1 MLEISAF
8 KSFTGHVFDT
18 KEDCIAWEA
27 RVRQMQAEVT
37 DNLRNDLVVSDID
50 SFPGDLLNIINNFKE
65 DDYYKYL
72 NALAK
77 ISYWFNNSG
86 LNYDMNF
93 VCYEGEECRKTQ
105 AWLSKR
111 QSDKFK

>member
-8 KSFTGHVFDT
+8 KSFTGHVFDN
-18 KEDCIAWEA
+18 KEDCIAWESRA
-27 RVRQMQAEVT
+27 RQMQAEVV

-50 SFPGDLLNIINNFKE
+50 SFPEDLLDVINNFKE

-72 NALAK
+72 TALAK

-86 LNYDMNF
+86 LNYEMNF
-93 VCYEGEECRKTQ
+93 ICYAGEKCQKTRD
-105 AWLSKR
+105 WLNKR
-111 QSDKFK
+111 QSDKF